1 MRVNIRLLTGLAA
14 LLFFAFTVAAQTST
28 TGTVSGSVAD
38 SSGAF
43 VPKAEVQLTNVETNA
58 VQTQTTNDS
67 GVYVFPSVVPG
78 TYRITVKMSGFRTAL
93 IASVPVEVNK
103 TTTQPVTLE
112 VGGDK
117 EVVEVVAN
125 ATAQLQTVDA
135 QIGNT
140 MTTDAILRLPT
151 LQRNATE
158 LMNLQPGVVAGGN
171 NLTMRV
177 SGGIDD
183 QNTVTLDGID
193 ITQNVVAT
201 NTAVPTPAD
210 SVEEFRVTSA
220 NPDANFIRASG
231 GQMTLVGRHGTN
243 AVHGALYEYL
253 QNSKLNSNTWDNN
266 HSGIAKAA
274 IRDNRF
280 GGRVGGPIKKDKTFI
295 FGNYEGRRFASVT
308 QVNRTVPYPSLT
320 QGILQFRDANNNIQQ
335 FDLKTATVC
344 GAAGN
349 AACDPRGLGISP
361 SVQAQLKLMP
371 TPNTTG
377 GDGLNTG
384 GYLANIPTP
393 TQTDYGVVRLDHSFT
408 DKLTLNTSYTYFRS
422 VASGSGDVSILNGQP
437 KSAIQNLQR
446 GVVMSAS
453 LTWQIQPS
461 LLNVLRAG
469 VVRDNNAGAAT
480 SPTIAAGQLAIPGTN
495 TLAGPIALLIGSG
508 VSTFLDSP
516 IDMDTQRARY
526 QANYS
531 QDRQLID
538 DMTKI
543 LGKHTIQFGGQINQ
557 IPYTHVR
564 ADKVVGSISSLVAS
578 LDTAGFLNIPA
589 TNAPPTCGASFTSNC
604 LKSSDLTNW
613 GRYYASAL
621 GMIDNVNVLALR
633 DVNLKPLPFGTNIV
647 NHTNEYAT
655 YFYVQDQWRI
665 RPSLTLTFGLSYGW
679 QSSPTETNNLQT
691 VMINADSGQLIN
703 PIQFMQTKEQA
714 ALQGQVYNP
723 TVGYNPVNVQ
733 HVPVY
738 NVDYGNWGPRVAFAW
753 NPSGSHWLLGE
764 RKTVIRGGFGIIYD
778 RSNTVQAV
786 EIPMLGVGFDQTINI
801 ATPLCNATGAGGA
814 GCSPSAGTG
823 NPGLSMFRVGVD
835 GTIPLPVNGAVTA
848 PVIPATNFG
857 ETLSFQVDPF
867 TKIGRSYNVDF
878 SIQRELPGGVVLEAA
893 WIARA
898 GRHLPQAVNLTN
910 APYMFVDSKSGQTFA
925 QAFDAVANAAR
936 AGQTPA
942 AQPWFE
948 NQLPG
953 LAALKNFNGTNTAYL
968 LTTDRANF
976 ANESV
981 SALFRDLGTF
991 RRQLGL
997 PLYTNDQAQ
1006 MEFMRTYIG
1015 QSNYQSAILSVS
1027 KRMSKGLTVT
1037 GNYTYANALDD
1048 NISNQNNAGFYGNSY
1063 HPGVDYG
1070 PSSFDRHHVFNAFY
1084 VYDIPLGRGHRF
1096 GTQPLVDKV
1105 IGGWYTSG
1113 IVTAYSGL
1121 PITVTQGSPAFG
1133 GGLQLSPNTAAI
1145 PTGPISGGVGE
1156 NVVTGK
1162 TAGTN
1167 AALSTGSGMNL
1178 FSNPDQ
1184 VYGQFR
1190 WVNLSTDTRTGRG
1203 NPIFGLP
1210 FRNFDMTFGKTTHVT
1225 ERVLTRFSADFFNV
1239 FNHANFNNPTLSL
1252 TNAAAFGVISGTFT
1266 PPNRTN
1272 SARWIEFGLRVE
1284 F

>member
-1 MRVNIRLLTGLAA
+1 MSVTLRLSAPVAVVFFLASG
-14 LLFFAFTVAAQTST
+14 AFAQTST
-28 TGTVSGSVAD
+28 TGAISGAVTD
-38 SSGAF
+38 PSGAF

-58 VQTQTTNDS
+58 VQTQNTSES
-67 GVYVFPSVVPG
+67 GIYVFPSVVPG
-78 TYRITVKMSGFRTAL
+78 NYRVTVKMAGFRTS
-93 IASVPVEVNK
+93 ISNVTVDVNK
-103 TTTQPVTLE
+103 TATVNMALE
-112 VGGDK
+112 VGTDK
-117 EVVEVVAN
+117 EVVEVVAS
-125 ATAQLQTVDA
+125 AAAQLQTVDA

-140 MTTDAILRLPT
+140 VTTDSILRLPT
-151 LQRNATE
+151 LQRNVTE
-158 LMNLQPGVVAGGN
+158 LMNLQPGVVAGGA

-177 SGGIDD
+177 SGAIDD
-183 QNTVTLDGID
+183 QNTVTIDGID
-193 ITQNVVAT
+193 ITQNVVAS
-201 NTAVPTPAD
+201 NTAIPTPAD
-210 SVEEFRVTSA
+210 SVEEFRVTTA

-243 AVHGALYEYL
+243 SLHGALYEYL

-280 GGRVGGPIKKDKTFI
+280 GVRIGAPIRKNKTFV
-295 FGNYEGRRFASVT
+295 FANYEGRRFASVS
-308 QVNRTVPYPSLT
+308 QVNRTVPYPTLK
-320 QGILQFRDANNNIQQ
+320 QGILEFRDSNNNIQQ
-335 FDLKTATVC
+335 FDLKTSTLC
-344 GAAGN
+344 GTAGN
-349 AACDPRGLGISP
+349 TACDPRGLGISP
-361 SVQAQLKLMP
+361 SVQAQLNLMP
-371 TPNTTG
+371 LPNTTG

-384 GYLANIPTP
+384 GYLANIATP
-393 TQTDYGVVRLDHSFT
+393 TQTDYGVIRLDHTFT
-408 DKLTLNTSYTYFRS
+408 DKLTFNGSYTYFRS
-422 VASGSGDVSILNGQP
+422 VAAGNGDIAILNGQP
-437 KSAIQNLQR
+437 QSVIQNLQY
-446 GVVMSAS
+446 GAMVSAA

-461 LLNVLRAG
+461 LLNVFRLG
-469 VVRDNNAGAAT
+469 VVKDNNAGAAT
-480 SPTIAAGQLAIPGTN
+480 SPTVAAGELAIPGTN
-495 TLAGPIALLIGSG
+495 TSAGPIALLIGSG
-508 VSTFLDSP
+508 VSTFIDSP

-531 QDRQLID
+531 QNRQLID

-543 LGKHTIQFGGQINQ
+543 HGKHTIQFGGQINQ

-564 ADKVVGSISSLVAS
+564 ADKVVGSISSLVAN
-578 LDTAGFLNIPA
+578 LDVAGFLNIPA
-589 TNAPPTCGASFTSNC
+589 ANTPVTCSSTVTTGC
-604 LKSSDLTNW
+604 LKSSDLANW

-621 GMIDNVNVLALR
+621 GLIDNVNVLALR

-655 YFYVQDQWRI
+655 YFYVQDQWRV
-665 RPSLTLTFGLSYGW
+665 RPSLTLTFGISYGW
-679 QSSPTETNNLQT
+679 QTSPTEQNNQQT
-691 VMINADSGQLIN
+691 VMINADNGQLIN
-703 PIQFMQTKEQA
+703 PVQFLQTKEQA

-753 NPSGSHWLLGE
+753 NPSGGIFGE
-764 RKTVIRGGFGIIYD
+764 HKTVLRGGFGIVYD

-801 ATPLCNATGAGGA
+801 ATPLCTATGAGGP
-814 GCSPSAGTG
+814 GCTASAGTA
-823 NPGLSMFRVGVD
+823 NPGLAVFRVGVD
-835 GTIPLPVNGAVTA
+835 GSIPLPANSAVTA

-857 ETLSFQVDPF
+857 ETLSFQVDPY
-867 TKIGRSYNVDF
+867 TKIGRSYNIDF
-878 SIQRELPGGVVLEAA
+878 SIQRELRGGIVVEAA

-898 GRHLPQAVNLTN
+898 GRHLPQAVNLTT
-910 APYMFVDSKSGQTFA
+910 APYMFVDSKSGQSFA

-997 PLYTNDQAQ
+997 PLYNNDQAQ

-1015 QSNYQSAILSVS
+1015 QSNYQSAILSIT
-1027 KRMSKGLTVT
+1027 KRMSHGLTVT

-1048 NISNQNNAGFYGNSY
+1048 NISNQNNAGFYGNSF

-1084 VYDIPLGRGHRF
+1084 VYDIPLGKGHRF
-1096 GTQPLVDKV
+1096 ASQAAADK
-1105 IGGWYTSG
+1105 ILGGWYTSG

-1133 GGLQLSPNTAAI
+1133 GGLQLSPNTTAI
-1145 PTGPISGGVGE
+1145 PTVPITGGVGQ
-1156 NVVTGK
+1156 NFVVGK
-1162 TAGTN
+1162 TAGTS

-1184 VYGQFR
+1184 IYSDFR

-1210 FRNFDMTFGKTTHVT
+1210 FRNFDMTLGKTTRVT

-1239 FNHANFNNPTLSL
+1239 FNHPNFNNPTLSL